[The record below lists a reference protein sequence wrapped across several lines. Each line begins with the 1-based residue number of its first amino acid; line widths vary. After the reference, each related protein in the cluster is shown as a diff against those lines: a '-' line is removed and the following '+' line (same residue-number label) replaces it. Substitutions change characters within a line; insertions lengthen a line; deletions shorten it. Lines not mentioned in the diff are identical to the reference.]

1 MIAFSYLSLLSQKY
15 QVSNLEEDAKF
26 FELLKI
32 IEDCPLVVQ
41 KTFPVIPGAFSV
53 LRGNPES
60 QRGKVLELRI
70 VEV

>member
-1 MIAFSYLSLLSQKY
+1 MIPFSYLSLLSQKY

-41 KTFPVIPGAFSV
+41 KRFPYHSV
-53 LRGNPES
+53 YCAAIQNRSAAKFWNSES
-60 QRGKVLELRI
+60 
-70 VEV
+70 